1 VDECCGSSI
10 LRRLLQAS
18 SWSSHSAGGGQHA
31 RSPPVLTRLGSP
43 RSFPREPVYRR
54 FSYKPVA
61 AARPAVAFIGPLA
74 VYSHIDYKQPIDA
87 LRNPYA
93 PGAGTPP
100 PALTGRDPEL
110 EQFALLLGRLSAGR
124 PEQSLLVTGL
134 RGVGKTVL
142 LDAFESIAIDA
153 GWFATFTEVTG
164 ETRLGKVIAT
174 MAREALLDLSRVER
188 ARSRARRALSV
199 LKAFT
204 ISIGGLELKLDYE
217 PEEGTADSGDL
228 GRDLGDLLIELGQVA
243 REAGRGVVFL
253 LDEVQLLDRR
263 DFEALIAGM
272 QRAARQRLP
281 VAIVG
286 AGLPSLPR
294 LAGEAKSYAERLFV
308 FPILGALSKDA
319 ARRALVE
326 PAEDEGVRYEEAAL
340 ERILELSGCYP
351 YFLQQ
356 YGKHAW
362 LTGKDDL
369 ITLAAV
375 ERAHEL
381 VLGVL
386 DGDFFHVRFERATA
400 GEQRYLAAMAG
411 LGEGPHSSG
420 EVTRRLGYA
429 STTETAAIRDS
440 LLRKGLIYSPRHGSV
455 DFTVPLF
462 ADFMRRRHPFADLA
476 GD

>member
-1 VDECCGSSI
+1 MLYNLIG
-10 LRRLLQAS
+10 
-18 SWSSHSAGGGQHA
+18 
-31 RSPPVLTRLGSP
+31 
-43 RSFPREPVYRR
+43 
-54 FSYKPVA
+54 YKH
-61 AARPAVAFIGPLA
+61 R
-74 VYSHIDYKQPIDA
+74 IDP

-124 PEQSLLVTGL
+124 PEQSLMITGL

-142 LDAFESIAIDA
+142 LDAFESIAIDS
-153 GWFATFTEVTG
+153 GWFASFTEVTT
-164 ETRLGKVIAT
+164 ETRLARVIAT
-174 MAREALLDLSRVER
+174 MAREALFDLSRVER
-188 ARSRARRALSV
+188 ARERARRAFSV
-199 LKAFT
+199 LKAFSIT
-204 ISIGGLELKLDYE
+204 IGELELKLDYE

-228 GRDLGDLLIELGQVA
+228 GRDLGDLLIEVGRVA
-243 REAGRGVVFL
+243 HDADRGVVFL

-281 VAIVG
+281 MTIVG

-308 FPILGALSKDA
+308 FPVLGALAEDA
-319 ARRALVE
+319 ARLALVE
-326 PAEDEGVRYEEAAL
+326 PAEAEGVLYEEAAL
-340 ERILELSGCYP
+340 ARILELSGCYP

-362 LTGKDDL
+362 LTAKDDV
-369 ITLAAV
+369 IGVAAV

-386 DGDFFHVRFERATA
+386 DGDFFHVRFERATTN
-400 GEQRYLAAMAG
+400 ERRYLAAMAD
-411 LGEGPHSSG
+411 LGDGPYPSG
-420 EVTRRLGYA
+420 AVTRRLGYT
-429 STTETAAIRDS
+429 STTETAAVRDS
-440 LLRKGLIYSPRHGSV
+440 LLRKGLIYSPRHGLV

-462 ADFMRRRHPFADLA
+462 AGFMRRRHPPGDLDA
-476 GD
+476 